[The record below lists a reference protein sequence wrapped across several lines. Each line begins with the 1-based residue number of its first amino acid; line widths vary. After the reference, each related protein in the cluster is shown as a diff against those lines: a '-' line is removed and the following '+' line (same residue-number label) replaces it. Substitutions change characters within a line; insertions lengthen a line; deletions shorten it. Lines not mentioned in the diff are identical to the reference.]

1 MSVPSSGPPDAK
13 IMIVGEAPGYD
24 EVRRNEPFV
33 GASGHELNQ
42 MLHEAGIA
50 RSQCFVTNVCR
61 EQPPGNDISAWF
73 SDNKAPP
80 KIGNW
85 AGHPNGWCHPFVL
98 EGVKLLWKEVELVKP
113 SVILA
118 LGNTALWALTG
129 NRGITSWRG
138 STLTIK
144 SSVGSHIVVPS
155 YHPAGVLRNYAWRQ
169 ISVHDFKRAR
179 EALEQPPVS
188 PDYRFILRPS
198 FPTAQDIITSLLAQ
212 AESGPL
218 KLAVDIETRAGHIAC
233 LGFAWSRTE
242 ALCIPFMCLERREG
256 YWPEHEEAAIIVLLS
271 RLLRHRNVEVVGQ
284 NWAYDTQYIQRHFG
298 FTPAFSRDTMLG
310 HHACWPG
317 TPKGLDFLSSVY
329 CDYHV
334 YWKDEGKE
342 WHRKL
347 GEDQLWA
354 YNCKDCV
361 VTYEADD
368 KIQAQVDT
376 LGLREQHDFQQSMF
390 WPANRAM
397 TRGLARDSVL
407 TGEFAMMLSDEM
419 AAREAWFKKVLGH
432 GLNPRSPK
440 QMKDLFYHDFA
451 QKPIINRKTGTPTL
465 DDEAL
470 ETLGKREPLL
480 RPLLRRIAE
489 HRSLGVFLSTFVGA
503 KTDVDG
509 RLRCSFNVAG
519 TETFR
524 LSSSKNAFNSGL
536 NLQNIPPGGETEKG
550 NPDALVLPNVR
561 ELFIPDPGYTFF
573 DVDLDRADLQV
584 VVWEA
589 DDGELKQMLR
599 EGVDI
604 HTENA
609 KLLGCSRQLA
619 KVWVHGTDYGGGP
632 RTMAINCGIT
642 VHTAEVY
649 QKRWFQAH
657 PGIPSWHRRV
667 ENSLRTKRAVSNAF
681 GYRRFYFDRID
692 GILPEALAW
701 IPQSTVAIVINRIWW
716 WLYAQAPGVEV
727 LLQVHDSLGGQFRT
741 SDTVAALGA
750 IAGAAG
756 RVVVPYP
763 EPLIIPTKVKTS
775 TVSWG
780 ACE

>member
-1 MSVPSSGPPDAK
+1 
-13 IMIVGEAPGYD
+13 
-24 EVRRNEPFV
+24 
-33 GASGHELNQ
+33 
-42 MLHEAGIA
+42 
-50 RSQCFVTNVCR
+50 
-61 EQPPGNDISAWF
+61 
-73 SDNKAPP
+73 
-80 KIGNW
+80 
-85 AGHPNGWCHPFVL
+85 
-98 EGVKLLWKEVELVKP
+98 
-113 SVILA
+113 
-118 LGNTALWALTG
+118 
-129 NRGITSWRG
+129 
-138 STLTIK
+138 
-144 SSVGSHIVVPS
+144 
-155 YHPAGVLRNYAWRQ
+155 
-169 ISVHDFKRAR
+169 
-179 EALEQPPVS
+179 
-188 PDYRFILRPS
+188 
-198 FPTAQDIITSLLAQ
+198 
-212 AESGPL
+212 
-218 KLAVDIETRAGHIAC
+218 
-233 LGFAWSRTE
+233 
-242 ALCIPFMCLERREG
+242 
-256 YWPEHEEAAIIVLLS
+256 
-271 RLLRHRNVEVVGQ
+271 
-284 NWAYDTQYIQRHFG
+284 
-298 FTPAFSRDTMLG
+298 
-310 HHACWPG
+310 
-317 TPKGLDFLSSVY
+317 
-329 CDYHV
+329 
-334 YWKDEGKE
+334 
-342 WHRKL
+342 
-347 GEDQLWA
+347 
-354 YNCKDCV
+354 
-361 VTYEADD
+361 
-368 KIQAQVDT
+368 
-376 LGLREQHDFQQSMF
+376 
-390 WPANRAM
+390 
-397 TRGLARDSVL
+397 
-407 TGEFAMMLSDEM
+407 
-419 AAREAWFKKVLGH
+419 
-432 GLNPRSPK
+432 
-440 QMKDLFYHDFA
+440 
-451 QKPIINRKTGTPTL
+451 
-465 DDEAL
+465 
-470 ETLGKREPLL
+470 
-480 RPLLRRIAE
+480 
-489 HRSLGVFLSTFVGA
+489 
-503 KTDVDG
+503 DVDG